1 MGAEGVLE
9 RLLEKT
15 LYSEEAKKERQGEVK
30 RIKKMKVKKKPLPE
44 KRNKKL
50 TKSRNLVALE
60 TLDQKPEEIDVYSQ
74 EYLSQRNIKRAT
86 NSKSKKESAHN
97 APGLTPG
104 LAPVDYEESDSD

>member
-30 RIKKMKVKKKPLPE
+30 RIKKMKVNKKPLPE

-60 TLDQKPEEIDVYSQ
+60 KLDQKPEEIDVYSQ

-86 NSKSKKESAHN
+86 NSKSKKEPSQN
-97 APGLTPG
+97 AAGLTPG